1 MATYSTN
8 SEGKFIPATQ
18 RPDGTWRKAR
28 RVKEGY
34 VPQEEVPLYESKG
47 KQFAQR
53 KATGLPPGLCPEVVE
68 AAKREREKKE
78 RAKAK
83 KEAAALA
90 AKQQQIPGVLKLPA
104 NVNLTKPIMNGQKT
118 KASPAAAASNKQTQN
133 TTATTTK
140 TLEALSQN
148 LSDNLNIE
156 EDSQELQK
164 KCKKLNKKLREIE
177 EIEKKLKSGALKKP
191 EKDQLDKVGRK
202 KEIEKEHKKLL
213 AILVDTK
220 GPEAIEGLT
229 PTNSSC

>member
-1 MATYSTN
+1 MGFILFLCDFYLPK
-8 SEGKFIPATQ
+8 GKFIPATQ

-53 KATGLPPGLCPEVVE
+53 RANGLPPGLCPEVVE

-83 KEAAALA
+83 KETAAAA
-90 AKQQQIPGVLKLPA
+90 TKQQQQIPGVLKIPA
-104 NVNLTKPIMNGQKT
+104 NTSVTKSTMNGQKT
-118 KASPAAAASNKQTQN
+118 TNAALPAVTPKTIDALTQN
-133 TTATTTK
+133 LK
-140 TLEALSQN
+140 S
-148 LSDNLNIE
+148 NLNVQ
-156 EDSQELQK
+156 DHAQDLQK

-177 EIEKKLKSGALKKP
+177 EIENKIKNGTLKKP

-202 KEIEKEHKKLL
+202 KDIQRELHQLL
-213 AILVDTK
+213 DILVETN

-229 PTNSSC
+229 PTPSC

>member
-1 MATYSTN
+1 MATYSSN

-78 RAKAK
+78 RVKAK
-83 KEAAALA
+83 KEAAAVA
-90 AKQQQIPGVLKLPA
+90 SKQQQIPGVLKLPA
-104 NVNLTKPIMNGQKT
+104 NVNVTKPTMNGQKT
-118 KASPAAAASNKQTQN
+118 KAFPAAAAVR
-133 TTATTTK
+133 TTNDSTK
-140 TLEALSQN
+140 TIEALTKN
-148 LSDNLNIE
+148 LENHLNV
-156 EDSQELQK
+156 EDDALDLQK

-177 EIEKKLKSGALKKP
+177 EIEKKIKSGALKKP
-191 EKDQLDKVGRK
+191 EKDQMDKVGRK
-202 KEIEKEHKKLL
+202 KEIEKELKKLL
-213 AILVDTK
+213 AILVETK

-229 PTNSSC
+229 SPPSC

>member
-53 KATGLPPGLCPEVVE
+53 RATGLPPGLCPEVVE

-133 TTATTTK
+133 NTATTTK

-202 KEIEKEHKKLL
+202 KEIEKELKKLL
-213 AILVDTK
+213 AILVETK

>member
-53 KATGLPPGLCPEVVE
+53 RATGLPPGLCPEVVE

-83 KEAAALA
+83 KEAVALA
-90 AKQQQIPGVLKLPA
+90 KQQQQQIPGVLKLPA
-104 NVNLTKPIMNGQKT
+104 NTNLNKPSVNGHKT
-118 KASPAAAASNKQTQN
+118 KASNVS
-133 TTATTTK
+133 ATTTTTSK
-140 TLEALSQN
+140 CNNDIEALSKN
-148 LSDNLNIE
+148 LENNLNVQ
-156 EDSQELQK
+156 EDTQDLQK
-164 KCKKLNKKLREIE
+164 KCKKLNKKLREID
-177 EIEKKLKSGALKKP
+177 EIEKKIKSGALKKP

-202 KEIEKEHKKLL
+202 KEIEKELKKLL
-213 AILVDTK
+213 AILVETK

-229 PTNSSC
+229 PASSC